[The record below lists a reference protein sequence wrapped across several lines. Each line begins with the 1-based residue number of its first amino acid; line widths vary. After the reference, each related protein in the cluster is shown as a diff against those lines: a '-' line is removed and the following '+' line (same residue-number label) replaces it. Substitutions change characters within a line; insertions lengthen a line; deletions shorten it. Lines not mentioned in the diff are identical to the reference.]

1 MKIIEF
7 IERMVPSNL
16 KTETFYPQNFYDIV
30 RVNLR
35 INKNK
40 EYFFQRRTK
49 ADKKISFLLPTLTKK
64 RGKFLGSTLPRL
76 I

>member
-7 IERMVPSNL
+7 LERMVPSNL
-16 KTETFYPQNFYDIV
+16 NTETFYPQDFYDIV
-30 RVNLR
+30 RVNLS

-49 ADKKISFLLPTLTKK
+49 AAK
-64 RGKFLGSTLPRL
+64 
-76 I
+76 